1 VSDRTRERAESDPE
15 SVATGAGDASTG
27 AGTDPT
33 TDAGA
38 EAGVG
43 VPRRSDPRT
52 LVSVYLKGVAMGAA
66 DTVPGVSGG
75 TVALITG
82 VYERL
87 IGALTS
93 LDPRVLGH
101 LRRLHRT
108 KGRRSLRDG
117 LLRMDVRF
125 LIALALGVLT
135 SVLTL
140 SRVVH
145 VALVEFRAHTFAF
158 FFGLI
163 GASAV
168 VLYRSLSLE
177 TARQAGAGVAGFLV
191 AFALTGASSSGLL
204 PTTLPVVFV
213 AGAVGIT
220 AMVLPGI
227 SGAFILLLLGQY
239 RYLTGVLTDL
249 VDRTLA
255 LVTGDPTAGLAA
267 SATTVTTFVV
277 GAAVGLVTVAHL
289 IRRALD
295 RYRTATLVFL
305 VSLMLGSLRLPVVE
319 VLEGVSVWTP
329 ATTAGVGGVA
339 LVGALAVLGLDR
351 YTDNLDY

>member
-1 VSDRTRERAESDPE
+1 VSDPTRETTDADPE
-15 SVATGAGDASTG
+15 SMATGPGDAS
-27 AGTDPT
+27 AGTT
-33 TDAGA
+33 QART
-38 EAGVG
+38 EAGTG
-43 VPRRSDPRT
+43 TTRRSDART
-52 LVSVYLKGVAMGAA
+52 LAGVYLKGAAMGAA

-75 TVALITG
+75 TIALVTG

-87 IGALTS
+87 IDALTS

-108 KGRRSLRDG
+108 EGRRSLRDA
-117 LLRMDVRF
+117 LLRMDVLF
-125 LIALALGVLT
+125 LIALGLGVLT

-177 TARQAGAGVAGFLV
+177 TVRQAGAGAAGFLV
-191 AFALTGASSSGLL
+191 AFAVTGASSSGLL

-239 RYLTGVLTDL
+239 TYLTGVLTDL

-255 LVTGDPTAGLAA
+255 LVAGGSTAGLVA
-267 SATTVTTFVV
+267 SATTVTAFVA
-277 GAAVGLVTVAHL
+277 GAAVGLLTVAHV

-305 VSLMLGSLRLPVVE
+305 VSLMLGSLRLPVAE
-319 VLEGVSVWTP
+319 VLDGVSAWTP
-329 ATTAGVGGVA
+329 AATAGIGGVA
-339 LVGALAVLGLDR
+339 LVGAVAVLGLDR
-351 YTDNLDY
+351 YTDDLDY